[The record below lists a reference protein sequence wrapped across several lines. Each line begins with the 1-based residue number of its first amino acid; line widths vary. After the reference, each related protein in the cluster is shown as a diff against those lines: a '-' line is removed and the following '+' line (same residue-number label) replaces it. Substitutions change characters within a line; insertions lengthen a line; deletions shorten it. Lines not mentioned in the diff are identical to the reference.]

1 MLLKGKLGSKK
12 WAMEAIVKAV
22 CKGRGSGSLGR
33 RRSSWID
40 HELVTNLLQFSF
52 EMATNFAPIGPRS
65 GHDHTTIGPRSWSW
79 SFVNRH
85 PID

>member
-1 MLLKGKLGSKK
+1 
-12 WAMEAIVKAV
+12 MEAV
-22 CKGRGSGSLGR
+22 CKGRGSDSLGR

-52 EMATNFAPIGPRS
+52 EMATNFAMIGPRS
-65 GHDHTTIGPRSWSW
+65 GHDHAAIGPRSLSW
-79 SFVNRH
+79 SFVDRR